1 VYELSSVERL
11 LRLGGNTKM
20 TSNFDARKPS
30 GQEAAREMDS
40 LQRDRFELLSAYID
54 GEVTAAERKQVQQW
68 LATDSDM
75 QRLHTRLIKLRQG
88 LQKLPVPSSQA
99 TVQETT
105 QQIFSR
111 LERRRTKRAVIWGGA
126 AIAAVFVSAL
136 SGIFP
141 GSQSLMPQLAQSP
154 KQDTASEPLMI
165 AVNRPV
171 IEIPKA
177 AVATPEKLM
186 EPLAVPNHAEK
197 NHLN

>member
-1 VYELSSVERL
+1 
-11 LRLGGNTKM
+11 M
-20 TSNFDARKPS
+20 TWNFDARKPS
-30 GQEAAREMDS
+30 GQEAASEMDS
-40 LQRDRFELLSAYID
+40 LQRDRFELLSAYVD
-54 GEVTAAERKQVQQW
+54 GEVTAAERKQVQEW
-68 LATDSDM
+68 LVTDSDM
-75 QRLHTRLIKLRQG
+75 QRLHARLIKLREG
-88 LQKLPVPSSQA
+88 LQKLPVPSSQTTA
-99 TVQETT
+99 QETT

-111 LERRRTKRAVIWGGA
+111 LNRRRTKRAVIWGGA

-136 SGIFP
+136 SGNFP
-141 GSQSLMPQLAQSP
+141 GSQSLLPKLAQAP

-186 EPLAVPNHAEK
+186 EPVAVPRHAEK